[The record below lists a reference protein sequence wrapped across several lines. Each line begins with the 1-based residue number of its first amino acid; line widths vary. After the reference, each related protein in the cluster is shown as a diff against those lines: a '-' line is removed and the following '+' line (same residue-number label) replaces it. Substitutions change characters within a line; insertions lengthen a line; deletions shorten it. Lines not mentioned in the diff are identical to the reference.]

1 MAELIKRSVHKLYDK
16 WTFWAHLPHDTD
28 WSLNSYQKLV
38 SISSL
43 EEAVTLNNI
52 IPEEMICNCML
63 FVMRDGINPLWED
76 SHNKDG
82 GSFSFKIDNNQV
94 NELWQEWPI
103 SVFIGCIC
111 GYLLGFLLWCL
122 KCGKKIIQLCKHW
135 FLQGCVKSWVWLPKE
150 GSSVPKRSP
159 RIPQGQ
165 VRPRGGPRAAKRSRE
180 ATREATREAKREAK
194 REAIREAKIQAKSHE
209 REAKSQKPSQKPSQK

>member
-1 MAELIKRSVHKLYDK
+1 MSDNTLEIKHKLYDK

-94 NELWQEWPI
+94 NELWQEMVYRLVGEDLFINENSVKKITGITI
-103 SVFIGCIC
+103 SPKKNFCILKIWLTDCTEQNVNMLNINEKLNVNGCI
-111 GYLLGFLLWCL
+111 F
-122 KCGKKIIQLCKHW
+122 KKHNSGRIQSKYN
-135 FLQGCVKSWVWLPKE
+135 K
-150 GSSVPKRSP
+150 
-159 RIPQGQ
+159 
-165 VRPRGGPRAAKRSRE
+165 
-180 ATREATREAKREAK
+180 
-194 REAIREAKIQAKSHE
+194 
-209 REAKSQKPSQKPSQK
+209 